1 VFGEGVNVPV
11 TVLKVPPTPVVLNQV
26 PPSSSFVIRLYKSIG
41 VVEVSQTVIEPLSP
55 AFG

>member
-1 VFGEGVNVPV
+1 MFGEGVNVPV